1 MSVVVPPTTIYGIR
15 DPGDSISRPAA
26 YLFRVV
32 VSDWCRAHVTT
43 EVAILQFQKLQFLGA
58 HVLHVADE
66 AHHLVGVEQSR
77 VLGGDRFL
85 QRNPAKK
92 MAEVYPAY
100 VLLTLNPVCVLFLI

>member
-1 MSVVVPPTTIYGIR
+1 MVGAGEARRIHVSRVSPNEMNNLWESR
-15 DPGDSISRPAA
+15 FRRFKKISRPVA

-77 VLGGDRFL
+77 VLRGDRFL
-85 QRNPAKK
+85 QRNPDK
-92 MAEVYPAY
+92 
-100 VLLTLNPVCVLFLI
+100 